1 MGLDVFAVRSPE
13 TGLSKEDERVFEE
26 AGIDLC
32 GGIYSG
38 DAGSFRGKVYDTLI
52 LDLTGVSL
60 YQAWIPPEM
69 VRQMA
74 EVLHRVDPQIFEKE
88 LAANYSW
95 EKYSA
100 DTIVNLCRFLDVC
113 VERGLG
119 LAGSW

>member
-1 MGLDVFAVRSPE
+1 MGLDVFAMCSPGE
-13 TGLSKEDERVFEE
+13 GLTIEDERAFED

-38 DAGSFRGKVYDTLI
+38 GAGSFRGKVYDTLI
-52 LDLTGVSL
+52 LDLTGISL
-60 YQAWIPPEM
+60 YQVWIPPET

-74 EVLHRVDPQIFEKE
+74 QALQRVDPQEFERN
-88 LAANYSW
+88 LAENYSW

-100 DTIVNLCRFLDVC
+100 DTITNLSRFFSIC

>member
-1 MGLDVFAVRSPE
+1 MGLDVYAVRFPD
-13 TGLSKEDERVFEE
+13 TGLSKEDELAFKE

-38 DAGSFRGKVYDTLI
+38 GYGSFRGKVYDTLI

-60 YQAWIPPEM
+60 YQSWIPPET
-69 VRQMA
+69 VQKIA
-74 EVLHRVDPQIFEKE
+74 EALHRVDPQIFEKE

-95 EKYSA
+95 ENFSA